1 MAVQKCKKMKN
12 TLTGPAT
19 CNETTRHH
27 AYLPLCAKS
36 RKTNGVKLRKWSKT
50 SIWVIFG
57 RFQGQIFPNYKFF

>member
-36 RKTNGVKLRKWSKT
+36 RKTNYAKLRKMDKNLNLGN
-50 SIWVIFG
+50 F
-57 RFQGQIFPNYKFF
+57 

>member
-36 RKTNGVKLRKWSKT
+36 RETNYAKLRKMDKNLNLGNFLTILRSN
-50 SIWVIFG
+50 IF
-57 RFQGQIFPNYKFF
+57 KL